1 MLTSQKKEF
10 SLPTG
15 LTYLNCAYM
24 SPLMKRVEE
33 VGIKA
38 LQGKANPAA
47 ISAEDFFS
55 DTEKL
60 RKEYA
65 KLIHTRDPKRIVVI
79 PSVSYGM
86 GNVVQNMSIE
96 PGDNIVVTGEQFPSN
111 YYPWQRLCK
120 TKKAHLKIV
129 DPPNETGGR
138 GESWNLRIL
147 EAITPKTRLLAM
159 GNVHW
164 GDGTRFDL
172 RAARDRTREVGAL
185 LVIDGTQS
193 VGALPFDVNEIQPD
207 ALICAGY
214 KWLMGPYSIGLAYY
228 GPFFDGGVP
237 LEENWINRV
246 NSEDF
251 AGLVNFQDE
260 YQPGS
265 LRYEVGE
272 RSNFI
277 LVPMLLKALEIL
289 NKWKPERIQ
298 QYCESITINTLRE
311 LKKAGF
317 WIEEAGHRGNH
328 LFGIRLPANID
339 INGLKRDLVDQNIL
353 VSVRGDAVRV
363 SPHLYNDEEDMQKL
377 AQVLYDQVR

>member
-33 VGIKA
+33 VGIEA
-38 LQGKANPAA
+38 LQRKANPAA

-111 YYPWQRLCK
+111 YYPWQRLCE

-138 GESWNLRIL
+138 GENWNLRIL
-147 EAITPKTRLLAM
+147 EAMTPKTRLLAM

-164 GDGTRFDL
+164 ADGTRFDL
-172 RAARDRTREVGAL
+172 RAARERTREVGAL

-193 VGALPFDVNEIQPD
+193 VGALPFNVDEIQPD

-277 LVPMLLKALEIL
+277 LVPMLLKA
-289 NKWKPERIQ
+289 
-298 QYCESITINTLRE
+298 
-311 LKKAGF
+311 
-317 WIEEAGHRGNH
+317 
-328 LFGIRLPANID
+328 
-339 INGLKRDLVDQNIL
+339 
-353 VSVRGDAVRV
+353 
-363 SPHLYNDEEDMQKL
+363 
-377 AQVLYDQVR
+377 